1 MNLLKKIQIA
11 VASLVVTTVAAPYV
25 TSETHVVEA
34 TMTSQETSASIA
46 NYIAIRNNN
55 ISYDEAK
62 NISDGIT
69 YYSAMYGVDPLLM
82 TALFETESNFN
93 QSDISS
99 TGAIGI
105 GQIMPDTAVLL
116 GVNPY
121 DTMQN
126 IQGAC
131 SYMSTALQTFSNW
144 QEPAVM
150 ALAAYNAGTQ
160 AVIDYNGV
168 PPFLETQNYVVQI
181 RNRYWNLRNLFG
193 DQTIEGI
200 SSETDSMGE
209 ESIISGDSGDSYI
222 EYVEQD
228 TPVGEVL
235 DEEDY

>member
-209 ESIISGDSGDSYI
+209 EYIISGDSGDSYI